1 MDFSFLAGA
10 GKTVLWYINPSI
22 LSSRELTVPASS
34 IITKEIEDM
43 AKCGLVSLAMFYY
56 DHTEDQDLEKDRR
69 DIQKKYFRGLL
80 SSVLDQLC
88 RQSDSYCDI
97 LSNLHSTH
105 DDGLDPPSN
114 DALVT
119 CLKSILKLPG
129 QATIF
134 LIVDGLDEC
143 PNTSSSSFA
152 RAEVLKLLKDLIE
165 LQLPNLRICVTSR
178 PEADIEITLA
188 PLVFGSISLHDQ
200 RGQNEDIEKYIKWFV
215 NTNVQ
220 MQDWSSEFKRLV
232 IDSLT
237 ERADGM

>member
-1 MDFSFLAGA
+1 MF
-10 GKTVLWYINPSI
+10 
-22 LSSRELTVPASS
+22 SSRGLMVPASS
-34 IITKEIEDM
+34 TITKEIEDS
-43 AKCGLVSLAMFYY
+43 AKSGLVSLAMFYY
-56 DHTEDQDLEKDRR
+56 DHTEDQDSEKDQRNV
-69 DIQKKYFRGLL
+69 QKKYFRGLL

-88 RQSDSYCDI
+88 RQSDSYCNI
-97 LSNLHSTH
+97 LSDLHSEH
-105 DDGLDPPSN
+105 DNGFDPPSN
-114 DALVT
+114 EALVS
-119 CLKSILKLPG
+119 CLKSILKLPRE
-129 QATIF
+129 ATIF

-178 PEADIEITLA
+178 LEADIEAALA
-188 PLVFGSISLHDQ
+188 PLVFRSISLHDQ
-200 RGQNEDIEKYIKWFV
+200 REQNEDIEKYIKWFV
-215 NTNVQ
+215 NTNEK

>member
-1 MDFSFLAGA
+1 
-10 GKTVLWYINPSI
+10 
-22 LSSRELTVPASS
+22 
-34 IITKEIEDM
+34 M
-43 AKCGLVSLAMFYY
+43 AKSGLASLAMFYY
-56 DHTEDQDLEKDRR
+56 DHTEDQDLEKDQRSV
-69 DIQKKYFRGLL
+69 QNKYFRGLL

-97 LSNLHSTH
+97 LSRLYSEH
-105 DDGLDPPSN
+105 DSGFDPPSDN
-114 DALVT
+114 TLVS
-119 CLKSILKLPG
+119 CLRSILELPG

-152 RAEVLKLLKDLIE
+152 RAEVLKFLKDLIK

-178 PEADIEITLA
+178 SEADIEATLT
-188 PLVFGSISLHDQ
+188 PLVFHSVSLHDE
-200 RGQNEDIEKYIKWFV
+200 REQNEDIKKYIKFFV
-215 NTNVQ
+215 NTNEK
-220 MQDWSSEFKRLV
+220 MQDWSSEYKRLV